1 MRTADP
7 PPPAPRGGRIRGRS
21 AGCAAWPERRRRRAG
36 APAPSDD
43 GPVELQLLGVN
54 DFHGNLEPPEPGL
67 GGAAWLGAHL
77 NSAARSHPDRTIRV
91 HAGDMIGASP
101 LISSHFHD
109 EPTIEAT
116 NMMGFDVGAVGN
128 HEFDEGGDELMR
140 VLQGSR
146 YQWLAANTVDPETGA
161 TFLPPYKVIER
172 AGVRVGFIG
181 VTTDETPTWLL
192 PEFKRDYRF
201 LDISDTVNRW
211 VPELRS
217 RGVEAIVVLAHS
229 GAFQKG
235 DVAAGEIADETAQM
249 DDAVDVVD
257 RGAHPLAAELQRRRQ
272 AGRRVVRLRHGLR
285 PREDQRRPG
294 HRRRDREVRRPR
306 RHDARRHGARPGAGE
321 PRRELRDARRAA
333 RRPRGRASSTRSS
346 TQTGS
351 ASWSA
356 DAQRAFA
363 GADVAFVNGGNTR
376 QPGMDAGEVTYAEAF
391 LVHAYEHPIVRMTMR
406 GSDVLAV
413 WRSRGPVDLYESGLD
428 AVRPEG
434 TYTVAANAVLATGTP
449 LRGVRARLGRGAGR
463 DRPRGARGLARP
475 RAALAGVLALARHE
489 LRGRCGEDPGHDRG
503 EQDQDAEP

>member
-1 MRTADP
+1 MRLRSPRHLLPGAAAFAAALLVALLGLNAGADEP
-7 PPPAPRGGRIRGRS
+7 GPAPQ
-21 AGCAAWPERRRRRAG
+21 
-36 APAPSDD
+36 DD

-54 DFHGNLEPPEPGL
+54 DFHGNLEPPEPGI

-77 NSAARSHPDRTIRV
+77 DNAARSHPDRTIRV

-116 NMMGFDVGAVGN
+116 NLMGFDVGAVGN

-172 AGVRVGFIG
+172 SGVRVGFIG
-181 VTTDETPTWLL
+181 VTTDDTPTWLL

-201 LDISDTVNRW
+201 LDISETVNRW

-235 DVAAGEIADETAQM
+235 AVASGEIADETAQM
-249 DDAVDVVD
+249 DDAVDVVIAGHTHSQLNFSVDGKLVVESFAYGTGYD
-257 RGAHPLAAELQRRRQ
+257 RVRITVDRVTGDVIAKSGDLAATTHAGTAPDPELANLVASYATRV
-272 AGRRVVRLRHGLR
+272 APLGERVVGHLDEELDSDGL
-285 PREDQRRPG
+285 
-294 HRRRDREVRRPR
+294 
-306 RHDARRHGARPGAGE
+306 GE
-321 PRRELRDARRAA
+321 LA
-333 RRPRGRASSTRSS
+333 
-346 TQTGS
+346 
-351 ASWSA
+351 A

-376 QPGMDAGEVTYAEAF
+376 RPGLDAGDVTYAEAF
-391 LVHAYEHPIVRMTMR
+391 PVHAYEHPIVRMTMR
-406 GSDVLAV
+406 GRDVLAV
-413 WRSRGPVDLYESGLD
+413 WRARGPVDLYESGLD
-428 AVRPEG
+428 AVRPDG
-434 TYTVAANAVLATGTP
+434 TYTVAANAVLATGH
-449 LRGVRARLGRGAGR
+449 RFGAFGRAWGAERVGTDLEALVAWLGRER
-463 DRPRGARGLARP
+463 R
-475 RAALAGVLALARHE
+475 
-489 LRGRCGEDPGHDRG
+489 
-503 EQDQDAEP
+503 